1 MGFLDNSGDIILD
14 AVLTDVGRKRM
25 ADGNFRIVKFALGDD
40 EIDYSLYNANHPSG
54 SAYYDLEILQSPI
67 MEAATKQASSIK
79 YGLLSITRTDLVYMP
94 VLELNQKSGIDSV
107 IKHNNVILLAANK
120 ATYNTLAK
128 DANVGDTKVLEPNTL
143 TPLTKVVVESG
154 INSSDRQPT
163 RENRDNM
170 LVNTNLLDLQYA
182 VKFDN
187 RFVSGLISVQPSNDQ
202 SFANNTDGSRRINL
216 TAFARRSSVSD
227 AAFMDNYVTAMASGL
242 ENLVLQYT
250 TETSGDPGGTN
261 LSQLPGPR
269 GGMTA
274 LSFSPSTEINAQ
286 GVASPSYYT
295 LYGRTG
301 VAGNNAALGFASTD
315 NFDYIDT
322 TIYVQGMTTGASI
335 QLPIRIVR
343 QQA

>member
-25 ADGNFRIVKFALGDD
+25 ADGEFRIVKFSLGDD

-67 MEAATKQASSIK
+67 MESATKQASSIK
-79 YGLLSITRTDLVYMP
+79 YGLLSITATDLVYLP
-94 VLELNQKSGIDSV
+94 VLELNQRAGVNSV
-107 IKHNNVILLAANK
+107 IKHNNVILLAANTK
-120 ATYNTLAK
+120 TYSALQK
-128 DANVGDTKVLEPNTL
+128 DASVGVTKILEPNTL
-143 TPLTKVVVESG
+143 TPLSKVIIESG
-154 INSSDRQPT
+154 INSTERQPT

-170 LVNTNLLDLQYA
+170 LVNTNLVDLQFA

-187 RFVSGLISVQPSNDQ
+187 RFVSGLTSVRPSKDQ
-202 SFANNTDGSRRINL
+202 TFANNTNGSSKINL
-216 TAFARRSSVSD
+216 TAYKSKSVTS
-227 AAFMDNYVTAMASGL
+227 AAVFMDNYVTAMADGL
-242 ENLVLQYT
+242 ENLILQYT
-250 TETSGDPGGTN
+250 TENNGDPGGTN
-261 LSQLPGPR
+261 LSQIPGPR

-295 LYGRTG
+295 LYGTTG
-301 VAGNNAALGFASTD
+301 VTGTSIGFTSTD
-315 NFDYIDT
+315 KFDYIDT
-322 TIYVQGMTTGASI
+322 TVYVQGMTTGASI

>member
-25 ADGNFRIVKFALGDD
+25 AEGQFKIAKFALGDD

-54 SAYYDLEILQSPI
+54 SAYYDLEILQSPV

-107 IKHNNVILLAANK
+107 LKHNNIILLAANK

-128 DANVGDTKVLEPNTL
+128 DAAIGASKVLEPNTL
-143 TPLTKVVVESG
+143 TPASKVIVESG
-154 INSSDRQPT
+154 ISSADRQPT

-170 LVNTNLLDLQYA
+170 VVSTNLLDLQFS
-182 VKFDN
+182 VKFDS
-187 RFVSGLISVQPSNDQ
+187 RFVSSLVSVQPRQDQ
-202 SFANNTDGSRRINL
+202 SFANNTDGSRNITL
-216 TAFARRSSVSD
+216 TAFARKKAVS
-227 AAFMDNYVTAMASGL
+227 ATQFMDNYVTAIADGL
-242 ENLVLQYT
+242 EDLVLQYT
-250 TETSGDPGGTN
+250 TDTGGDATGTN
-261 LSQLPGPR
+261 LSQLDGPR

-274 LSFSPSTEINAQ
+274 MSFAPSTEINAQ
-286 GVASPSYYT
+286 GTASPSYYT
-295 LYGRTG
+295 LYGSTG
-301 VAGNNAALGFASTD
+301 VAAATLGFTAGTY
-315 NFDYIDT
+315 DYIDT
-322 TIYVQGMTTGASI
+322 TIYVQGLTTGASI
-335 QLPIRIVR
+335 QLPVRIVR

>member
-25 ADGNFRIVKFALGDD
+25 AEGEFKIVKFALGDD

-54 SAYYDLEILQSPI
+54 SAYYDLEILQSPV

-107 IKHNNVILLAANK
+107 LKHNNIILLAANK

-128 DANVGDTKVLEPNTL
+128 DAAIGASKVLEPNTL
-143 TPLTKVVVESG
+143 TPASKVIVESG
-154 INSSDRQPT
+154 INSADRQPT

-170 LVNTNLLDLQYA
+170 VVSTNLLDLQFS

-187 RFVSGLISVQPSNDQ
+187 RFVSSLISVQPRQDQ
-202 SFANNTDGSRRINL
+202 SFANNTDGSRNITL
-216 TAFARRSSVSD
+216 TAFARKKAVS
-227 AAFMDNYVTAMASGL
+227 ATQFMDNYVTAIADGL
-242 ENLVLQYT
+242 EDLILQYT
-250 TETSGDPGGTN
+250 TENSGDATGTN
-261 LSQLPGPR
+261 LSQLDGPR

-274 LSFSPSTEINAQ
+274 MSFAPSTEINAQ
-286 GVASPSYYT
+286 GAASPSYYT

-301 VAGNNAALGFASTD
+301 VAAATLGFTSGTY
-315 NFDYIDT
+315 DYIDT
-322 TIYVQGMTTGASI
+322 TIYVQGLTTGASI
-335 QLPIRIVR
+335 QLPVRIVR

>member
-25 ADGNFRIVKFALGDD
+25 AEGEFKIVKFSLGDD

-94 VLELNQKSGIDSV
+94 VLELNQKSTGVSV
-107 IKHNNVILLAANK
+107 LKHNNIILLAANK
-120 ATYNTLAK
+120 ATYSTLAK
-128 DANVGDTKVLEPNTL
+128 DANIGFLKVLEPNTL
-143 TPLTKVVVESG
+143 TPSSQVIIESG
-154 INSSDRQPT
+154 ISSADRQPT

-170 LVNTNLLDLQYA
+170 IVDTNLLDLQFS

-187 RFVSGLISVQPSNDQ
+187 RFVSGLINIKPTPQQ
-202 SFANNTDGSRRINL
+202 SFANNTDGSQNINL
-216 TAFARRSSVSD
+216 TAFERKK
-227 AAFMDNYVTAMASGL
+227 AASATEFMDNYVTAIANGIEDL
-242 ENLVLQYT
+242 ILQYT
-250 TETSGDPGGTN
+250 TDTTGDSGTN
-261 LSQLPGPR
+261 LSQLGGPR

-274 LSFSPSTEINAQ
+274 MSFAPSTEINAQ
-286 GVASPSYYT
+286 GTASPSYYT

-301 VAGNNAALGFASTD
+301 VAAATLGFTAGTY
-315 NFDYIDT
+315 DYIDT
-322 TIYVQGMTTGASI
+322 TIYVQGLTTGASI
-335 QLPIRIVR
+335 QLPVRIVR

>member
-25 ADGNFRIVKFALGDD
+25 AEGEFKIVKFALGDD

-54 SAYYDLEILQSPI
+54 SAYYDLEILQSPV

-107 IKHNNVILLAANK
+107 LKHNNIILLAANK

-128 DANVGDTKVLEPNTL
+128 DAAIGASKVLEPDTL
-143 TPLTKVVVESG
+143 TPASKVIVESG
-154 INSSDRQPT
+154 INSADRQPT

-170 LVNTNLLDLQYA
+170 VISTNLLDLQFS

-187 RFVSGLISVQPSNDQ
+187 RFVSSLISVQPRQDQ
-202 SFANNTDGSRRINL
+202 SFANNTNGSRNITL
-216 TAFARRSSVSD
+216 TAFARKKAVS
-227 AAFMDNYVTAMASGL
+227 ATQFMDNYVTAVADGL

-250 TETSGDPGGTN
+250 TDTSGDATGTN
-261 LSQLPGPR
+261 LSQLGGPR

-274 LSFSPSTEINAQ
+274 MSFAPSTEINAQ
-286 GVASPSYYT
+286 GTASPSYYT

-301 VAGNNAALGFASTD
+301 VAAATLGFTTGTY
-315 NFDYIDT
+315 DYIDT
-322 TIYVQGMTTGASI
+322 TIYVQGLTTGASI
-335 QLPIRIVR
+335 QLPVRIVR

>member
-25 ADGNFRIVKFALGDD
+25 AEGEFKIVKFALGDD

-54 SAYYDLEILQSPI
+54 SAYYDLEILQSPV

-79 YGLLSITRTDLVYMP
+79 YGLLSITRTDLVFMP

-107 IKHNNVILLAANK
+107 LKHNNIILLAANK

-128 DANVGDTKVLEPNTL
+128 DAAIGASKVLEPDTL
-143 TPLTKVVVESG
+143 TPGAQVIIESG
-154 INSSDRQPT
+154 INSADRQPT

-170 LVNTNLLDLQYA
+170 VVSTNLLDLQFS
-182 VKFDN
+182 VKFDS
-187 RFVSGLISVQPSNDQ
+187 RFVSSLISVQPRQDQ
-202 SFANNTDGSRRINL
+202 SFANNTDGSRNITL
-216 TAFARRSSVSD
+216 TAFARKKAVS
-227 AAFMDNYVTAMASGL
+227 ATQFMDNYVTAVADGL

-250 TETSGDPGGTN
+250 TDTSGDATGTN
-261 LSQLPGPR
+261 LSQLGGPR

-274 LSFSPSTEINAQ
+274 MSFAPSTEINAQ
-286 GVASPSYYT
+286 GAASPSYYT

-301 VAGNNAALGFASTD
+301 VAAATLGFTTGTY
-315 NFDYIDT
+315 DYIDT
-322 TIYVQGMTTGASI
+322 TIYVQGLTTGASI
-335 QLPIRIVR
+335 QLPVRIVR

>member
-25 ADGNFRIVKFALGDD
+25 AEGEFKIVKFALGDD

-54 SAYYDLEILQSPI
+54 SAYYDLEILQSPV

-107 IKHNNVILLAANK
+107 LKHNNIILLAANK

-128 DANVGDTKVLEPNTL
+128 DAAIGASKVLEPNTL
-143 TPLTKVVVESG
+143 TPASKVIVESG
-154 INSSDRQPT
+154 INSADRQPT

-170 LVNTNLLDLQYA
+170 VVSTNLLDLQFS

-187 RFVSGLISVQPSNDQ
+187 RFVSSLISVQPRQDQ
-202 SFANNTDGSRRINL
+202 SFANNTDGSRNITL
-216 TAFARRSSVSD
+216 TAFARKKAVS
-227 AAFMDNYVTAMASGL
+227 ATQFMDNYVTAIADGL
-242 ENLVLQYT
+242 EDLILQYT
-250 TETSGDPGGTN
+250 TENSGDATGTN
-261 LSQLPGPR
+261 LSQLGGPR

-274 LSFSPSTEINAQ
+274 MSFAPSTEINAQ
-286 GVASPSYYT
+286 GAASPSYYT

-301 VAGNNAALGFASTD
+301 VAAATLGFTSGTY
-315 NFDYIDT
+315 DYIDT
-322 TIYVQGMTTGASI
+322 TIYVQGLTTGASI
-335 QLPIRIVR
+335 QLPVRIVR

>member
-25 ADGNFRIVKFALGDD
+25 AEGNFRIVKFGLGDD

-54 SAYYDLEILQSPI
+54 SAYYDLEILQSPV

-94 VLELNQKSGIDSV
+94 VLELNQKAGIDSV
-107 IKHNNVILLAANK
+107 IKHNNIILLAANK
-120 ATYNTLAK
+120 ATYTTLAQ
-128 DANVGDTKVLEPNTL
+128 DANIGSSKILEPNTL
-143 TPLTKVVVESG
+143 TPSAKVIVESG
-154 INSSDRQPT
+154 ITSIDRQPT

-170 LVNTNLLDLQYA
+170 LVSTNLVDLQ
-182 VKFDN
+182 FDV
-187 RFVSGLISVQPSNDQ
+187 RFDSRFMAGLISVQPRQDQ
-202 SFANNTDGSRRINL
+202 SFANNTDGSRRITL
-216 TAFARRSSVSD
+216 TAFARKSAVS
-227 AAFMDNYVTAMASGL
+227 ATQFMDNYVTAVADGL
-242 ENLVLQYT
+242 EDLVLQYT
-250 TETSGDPGGTN
+250 TDTGGDATGAN
-261 LSQLPGPR
+261 LSQLAGPR

-274 LSFSPSTEINAQ
+274 LSFAPSTEINAQ
-286 GVASPSYYT
+286 GTASPSYYS
-295 LYGRTG
+295 LYGSTG
-301 VAGNNAALGFASTD
+301 VVGTSLGFASTA

-322 TIYVQGMTTGASI
+322 TVYVQGLTTGASI

>member
-14 AVLTDVGRKRM
+14 AVLTDIGRKKM

-40 EIDYSLYNANHPSG
+40 EIDYSLYNPNHPSG

-94 VLELNQKSGIDSV
+94 VLELNQRSGIDSV
-107 IKHNNVILLAANK
+107 IKHNKMILLAANK
-120 ATYNTLAK
+120 ATYNTLQK
-128 DANVGDTKVLEPNTL
+128 DSSVGVTKVLEPNTL
-143 TPLTKVVVESG
+143 TPLSKVVVESG
-154 INSSDRQPT
+154 INSTQRQPT
-163 RENRDNM
+163 MDNRTNM
-170 LVNTNLLDLQYA
+170 LVNTNLIDLQFRI
-182 VKFDN
+182 KFDN
-187 RFVSGLISVQPSNDQ
+187 RFISGLISVTPGKDQ
-202 SFANNTDGSRRINL
+202 TFANNTDGSRRIKL
-216 TAFARRSSVSD
+216 SAFKRKSSVSA
-227 AAFMDNYVTAMASGL
+227 AAFMDNYVTAMADGL

-250 TETSGDPGGTN
+250 TDTSADPGGTN
-261 LSQLPGPR
+261 LSQLGGPR

-274 LSFSPSTEINAQ
+274 LSFSPSAEINAQ

-295 LYGRTG
+295 LYGNTG
-301 VAGNNAALGFASTD
+301 VTGTSIGFTSSES
-315 NFDYIDT
+315 FDYIDT
-322 TIYVQGMTTGASI
+322 VVYVQGDTTGASI